1 MLKPMKRIR
10 YLLIAAAALIST
22 AAAAQTNDIVE
33 RKYWLD
39 GDITQAQDLAPD
51 HASIDIS
58 ALKPGIHSLSV
69 RVKDAGG
76 LWSSQVA
83 RYFIKPYADNS
94 ASTNSIAQHQ
104 YWIDGNLQAAVTSGS
119 KPQPIS
125 VSSLNA
131 GLHTFTVRVQDQ
143 TGTWSS
149 QVAKCFI
156 KPYTEIS
163 VGDKEIVKHQYW
175 IDGKLEAQ
183 VTQGDPIRLIDIEGL
198 KSGLHSLT
206 VRVMDNT
213 GVWSS
218 QVAKYFIKP
227 YTEISVGD
235 KEIVKHQYWIDGK
248 LEAQM
253 TQGDPIRLIDIEGL
267 KSGLHSLTVRVQ
279 DNTGV
284 WSSQVAKYFIKPY
297 TEISVEDK
305 EIVQH
310 QYWIDGNV
318 DAIVTLNQKD
328 PIDVI
333 DIEGLKQGL
342 HSLTVRVKDN
352 TGVWSSQVAKYFIVK
367 GDETV
372 EEATITRY
380 MYWFDDET
388 DDFFT
393 GPLTSASGTMD
404 IDISD
409 VEAGIHT
416 LWWRCGDSKG
426 AWSEARSVTFE
437 SKSLYYYTVPASGI
451 GTFSADVNLTLP
463 DGLKAHFCTYL
474 KEVDEGLAI
483 KILNIDGKVINQ
495 NTGVLLSGTPGET
508 YQLRYTSVAGSATE
522 GNKLVPV
529 VESTHVEP
537 VVGEYTNYIMQGGRF
552 IKIKQEEAGDEDI
565 KMPAHRA
572 YLPLLTT
579 EVSPTSGGAKSVVL
593 LLWDDDVVTGIEST
607 EKVDYEP
614 ARDGHVYSISGQRL
628 SAPRKGINIING
640 RKVIVK

>member
-1 MLKPMKRIR
+1 MKRIR
-10 YLLIAAAALIST
+10 YLLIAAAALMYT
-22 AAAAQTNDIVE
+22 AATAQKTIAE
-33 RKYWLD
+33 R
-39 GDITQAQDLAPD
+39 
-51 HASIDIS
+51 
-58 ALKPGIHSLSV
+58 
-69 RVKDAGG
+69 
-76 LWSSQVA
+76 
-83 RYFIKPYADNS
+83 
-94 ASTNSIAQHQ
+94 Q
-104 YWIDGNLQAAVTSGS
+104 YWIDGNITD
-119 KPQPIS
+119 PQPLAESPTSIGIGD
-125 VSSLNA
+125 L
-131 GLHTFTVRVQDQ
+131 
-143 TGTWSS
+143 
-149 QVAKCFI
+149 
-156 KPYTEIS
+156 KP
-163 VGDKEIVKHQYW
+163 
-175 IDGKLEAQ
+175 
-183 VTQGDPIRLIDIEGL
+183 
-198 KSGLHSLT
+198 GLHSLT
-206 VRVMDNT
+206 VRVKDSD
-213 GVWSS
+213 GLWSS
-218 QVAKYFIKP
+218 QVAKYFIVP
-227 YTEISVGD
+227 FVSTSVTSNSI
-235 KEIVKHQYWIDGK
+235 EKHQYWIDGDLQAAVTSASK
-248 LEAQM
+248 PSAIVI
-253 TQGDPIRLIDIEGL
+253 GDL
-267 KSGLHSLTVRVQ
+267 KPGLHSLTVRVQ
-279 DNTGV
+279 DKAGL
-284 WSSQVAKYFIKPY
+284 WSSQVAKYFIVPFVSNDVTSKTIKEHQYWIDGKIEARVTLEQQPSTIDIQTLKPGLHSFTVRVKDNTGMWSSQVAKY
-297 TEISVEDK
+297 FIVPTVETSVGDK
-305 EIVQH
+305 SIVQH
-310 QYWIDGNV
+310 QYWIDGKM
-318 DAIVTLNQKD
+318 DAIVSSETQPSQIPISTLK
-328 PIDVI
+328 P
-333 DIEGLKQGL
+333 GL

-352 TGVWSSQVAKYFIVK
+352 TGLWSSQVAKYFIVK
-367 GDETV
+367 DDDVMEET
-372 EEATITRY
+372 TITRY
-380 MYWFDDET
+380 MYWFDEET
-388 DDFFT
+388 ADFKT

-437 SKSLYYYTVPASGI
+437 SKSLYNYTVPASGI

-495 NTGVLLSGTPGET
+495 NTGVLLSGMPGET
-508 YQLRYTSVAGSATE
+508 YQLRYTSEAGSATE

-552 IKIKQEEAGDEDI
+552 IKIKQEEAGNEDI

>member
-1 MLKPMKRIR
+1 MKRIR

-51 HASIDIS
+51 HANIDIS
-58 ALKPGIHSLSV
+58 ALKPGLHSLSV

-104 YWIDGNLQAAVTSGS
+104 YWIDGNLQAAVTSTS

-125 VSSLNA
+125 ISSLNA

-143 TGTWSS
+143 AGTWSS

-175 IDGKLEAQ
+175 IDGNLEAQ
-183 VTQGDPIRLIDIEGL
+183 VTQGDPIELITIEGL
-198 KSGLHSLT
+198 HPGLHSLT

-248 LEAQM
+248 LEAQV
-253 TQGDPIRLIDIEGL
+253 TQGEPIRLIDIEGL

-318 DAIVTLNQKD
+318 DAMVTLNQKD
-328 PIDVI
+328 PIDII

-437 SKSLYYYTVPASGI
+437 SKSLYNYTVPESGI

-495 NTGVLLSGTPGET
+495 NTGVLLSGTGGET
-508 YQLRYTSVAGSATE
+508 YQLRYTSEAGSATE

-552 IKIKQEEAGDEDI
+552 IKIKQEEAGDETV

-579 EVSPTSGGAKSVVL
+579 DVSPTSGGAKSVVL

-614 ARDGHVYSISGQRL
+614 ARDGHVYGISGQRL

>member
-1 MLKPMKRIR
+1 MKRIR

-69 RVKDAGG
+69 RVKDAEG

-183 VTQGDPIRLIDIEGL
+183 VTQGDPIRLIGIEGL
-198 KSGLHSLT
+198 NPGLHSLT
-206 VRVMDNT
+206 VRVQDNT

-248 LEAQM
+248 LEAQV

-388 DDFFT
+388 DGFKT
-393 GPLTSASGTMD
+393 GPLTSATGTMD

-409 VEAGIHT
+409 VEAGTHT

-437 SKSLYYYTVPASGI
+437 SRSFYDYTVPESGV
-451 GTFSADVNLTLP
+451 GTFSADVNLELP
-463 DGLKAHFCTYL
+463 DGLQAHFCTYL

-483 KILNIDGKVINQ
+483 KIISIDGNVISA
-495 NTGVLLSGTPGET
+495 NTGMLMSGTGGET
-508 YQLRYTSVAGSATE
+508 YRLKYTAEPGATNE
-522 GNKLVPV
+522 SNKLVAV
-529 VESTHVEP
+529 VESEHIPATN
-537 VVGEYTNYIMQGGRF
+537 GLYTNFMMKGGRF
-552 IKIKQEEAGDEDI
+552 VKILEEDESVM
-565 KMPAHRA
+565 MPAHRA
-572 YLPLLTT
+572 YLPLLTA
-579 EVSPTSGGAKSVVL
+579 EVANANVIGII
-593 LLWDDDVVTGIEST
+593 WDDDTVTGLDGVAADDNRTNPNLDGTIYNLQGQ
-607 EKVDYEP
+607 KVDHP
-614 ARDGHVYSISGQRL
+614 TR
-628 SAPRKGINIING
+628 GIYIING
-640 RKVIVK
+640 KKVVIK

>member
-1 MLKPMKRIR
+1 MKRIR

-58 ALKPGIHSLSV
+58 AMKPGIHSLSV
-69 RVKDAGG
+69 RVKDAEG

-183 VTQGDPIRLIDIEGL
+183 V
-198 KSGLHSLT
+198 
-206 VRVMDNT
+206 
-213 GVWSS
+213 
-218 QVAKYFIKP
+218 
-227 YTEISVGD
+227 
-235 KEIVKHQYWIDGK
+235 
-248 LEAQM
+248 

-388 DDFFT
+388 DGFKT
-393 GPLTSASGTMD
+393 GPLTSATGTMD

-409 VEAGIHT
+409 VEAGTHT

-437 SKSLYYYTVPASGI
+437 SRSFYDYTVPASGV

-463 DGLKAHFCTYL
+463 DGLQAHFCTYL

-483 KILNIDGKVINQ
+483 KIISINGNVISA
-495 NTGVLLSGTPGET
+495 NTGMLMSGTGGET
-508 YQLRYTSVAGSATE
+508 YRLKYTAEPGATNE
-522 GNKLVPV
+522 SNKLVAV
-529 VESTHVEP
+529 VESEHIPATN
-537 VVGEYTNYIMQGGRF
+537 GLYTNFMMKGGRF
-552 IKIKQEEAGDEDI
+552 VKILEEDESVM
-565 KMPAHRA
+565 MPAHRA
-572 YLPLLTT
+572 YLPLLTA
-579 EVSPTSGGAKSVVL
+579 EVANANAIGII
-593 LLWDDDVVTGIEST
+593 WDDDTVTGLDGVAADDNRANPNLDGTIYNLQGQ
-607 EKVDYEP
+607 KVDHP
-614 ARDGHVYSISGQRL
+614 TR
-628 SAPRKGINIING
+628 GIYIING
-640 RKVIVK
+640 KKVVIK

>member
-1 MLKPMKRIR
+1 MKRIR
-10 YLLIAAAALIST
+10 YLLIAAAALMCT
-22 AAAAQTNDIVE
+22 AATAQKTIAE
-33 RKYWLD
+33 R
-39 GDITQAQDLAPD
+39 
-51 HASIDIS
+51 
-58 ALKPGIHSLSV
+58 
-69 RVKDAGG
+69 
-76 LWSSQVA
+76 
-83 RYFIKPYADNS
+83 
-94 ASTNSIAQHQ
+94 Q
-104 YWIDGNLQAAVTSGS
+104 YWIDGNITD
-119 KPQPIS
+119 PQPLAESPTSIGIGD
-125 VSSLNA
+125 L
-131 GLHTFTVRVQDQ
+131 
-143 TGTWSS
+143 
-149 QVAKCFI
+149 
-156 KPYTEIS
+156 KP
-163 VGDKEIVKHQYW
+163 
-175 IDGKLEAQ
+175 
-183 VTQGDPIRLIDIEGL
+183 
-198 KSGLHSLT
+198 GLHSLT
-206 VRVMDNT
+206 VRVKDSD
-213 GVWSS
+213 GLWSS
-218 QVAKYFIKP
+218 QVAKYFIVP
-227 YTEISVGD
+227 FVSTSVTSNSI
-235 KEIVKHQYWIDGK
+235 EKHQYWIDGDLQAAVTSASK
-248 LEAQM
+248 PSAIVI
-253 TQGDPIRLIDIEGL
+253 GDL
-267 KSGLHSLTVRVQ
+267 KPGLHSLTVRVQ
-279 DNTGV
+279 DKAGL
-284 WSSQVAKYFIKPY
+284 WSSQVAKYFIVPFVSNDVTSK
-297 TEISVEDK
+297 TIK
-305 EIVQH
+305 EH
-310 QYWIDGNV
+310 QYWIDGKIEARVTLEQQPSTIDIQTLKPGLHSFTVRVKDNTGMWSSQV
-318 DAIVTLNQKD
+318 AKYFIVPTAETSVGDKSIVLHQYWIDGKLDAIVSSETQPSQIPISTLK
-328 PIDVI
+328 P
-333 DIEGLKQGL
+333 GL

-352 TGVWSSQVAKYFIVK
+352 TGLWSSQVAKYFIVK
-367 GDETV
+367 DDDVMEET
-372 EEATITRY
+372 TITRY
-380 MYWFDDET
+380 MYWFDEET
-388 DDFFT
+388 ADFKT

-437 SKSLYYYTVPASGI
+437 SKSLYNYTVPASGI

-495 NTGVLLSGTPGET
+495 NTGVLLSGMPGET
-508 YQLRYTSVAGSATE
+508 YQLRYTSEAGSATE

-552 IKIKQEEAGDEDI
+552 IKIKQEEAGNEDI

>member
-1 MLKPMKRIR
+1 MKRLR
-10 YLLIAAAALIST
+10 YLLIAAALMMTT
-22 AAAAQTNDIVE
+22 AAAAQKTVTGHQ
-33 RKYWLD
+33 YWLD
-39 GDITQAQDLAPD
+39 GNITEAVTSTSAP
-51 HASIDIS
+51 ASIDIS
-58 ALKPGIHSLSV
+58 GLKSGIHSLTV
-69 RVKDAGG
+69 RVHDSEGV
-76 LWSSQVA
+76 WSSQVA
-83 RYFIKPYADNS
+83 KYFIKPYAENEVS
-94 ASTNSIAQHQ
+94 QNGIAQHQ
-104 YWIDGNLQAAVTSGS
+104 YWIDGNLQAAVTADS
-119 KPQPIS
+119 KPSAI
-125 VSSLNA
+125 VISSLNP
-131 GLHTFTVRVQDQ
+131 GLHTLTVRVQDKA
-143 TGTWSS
+143 GVWSS

-156 KPYTEIS
+156 IPFKETT
-163 VGDKEIVKHQYW
+163 VGDKEIVLHQYW
-175 IDGKLEAQ
+175 IDGKIEAQ
-183 VTQGDPIRLIDIEGL
+183 VSSATQPDIIPIETL
-198 KSGLHSLT
+198 KPGLHSFT
-206 VRVMDNT
+206 VRVKDNT
-213 GVWSS
+213 GMWSS
-218 QVAKYFIKP
+218 QVAKYFIVP
-227 YTEISVGD
+227 TTETSVGD
-235 KEIVKHQYWIDGK
+235 KSIVLHQYWIDGK
-248 LEAQM
+248 L
-253 TQGDPIRLIDIEGL
+253 
-267 KSGLHSLTVRVQ
+267 
-279 DNTGV
+279 
-284 WSSQVAKYFIKPY
+284 
-297 TEISVEDK
+297 
-305 EIVQH
+305 
-310 QYWIDGNV
+310 
-318 DAIVTLNQKD
+318 DAIVSSETQPSQIPISTLK
-328 PIDVI
+328 P
-333 DIEGLKQGL
+333 GL

-352 TGVWSSQVAKYFIVK
+352 TGLWSSQVAKYFIVK
-367 GDETV
+367 DDDV
-372 EEATITRY
+372 MEEATITRY
-380 MYWFDDET
+380 MYWFDEET
-388 DDFFT
+388 ADFKT

-437 SKSLYYYTVPASGI
+437 SKSFYNYTVPASGI

-508 YQLRYTSVAGSATE
+508 YLLRYTSETGSATE

-552 IKIKQEEAGDEDI
+552 VKIKQEEAGKDEI

-579 EVSPTSGGAKSVVL
+579 EVSSTSGGAKSIVL

>member
-1 MLKPMKRIR
+1 MLMKRIR
-10 YLLIAAAALIST
+10 YALLIAVAMIAT
-22 AAAAQTNDIVE
+22 AVTAQTKNIAE
-33 RKYWLD
+33 RQYWLD
-39 GDITQAQDLAPD
+39 GNIAGAQTLAESP
-51 HASIDIS
+51 
-58 ALKPGIHSLSV
+58 
-69 RVKDAGG
+69 
-76 LWSSQVA
+76 
-83 RYFIKPYADNS
+83 
-94 ASTNSIAQHQ
+94 T
-104 YWIDGNLQAAVTSGS
+104 
-119 KPQPIS
+119 S
-125 VSSLNA
+125 VS
-131 GLHTFTVRVQDQ
+131 
-143 TGTWSS
+143 
-149 QVAKCFI
+149 
-156 KPYTEIS
+156 
-163 VGDKEIVKHQYW
+163 
-175 IDGKLEAQ
+175 
-183 VTQGDPIRLIDIEGL
+183 IEGL

-206 VRVMDNT
+206 VRVKDSE
-213 GVWSS
+213 GLWSS
-218 QVAKYFIKP
+218 QVAKYFIVP
-227 YTEISVGD
+227 TADTSVSD
-235 KEIVKHQYWIDGK
+235 NEIV
-248 LEAQM
+248 L
-253 TQGDPIRLIDIEGL
+253 
-267 KSGLHSLTVRVQ
+267 
-279 DNTGV
+279 
-284 WSSQVAKYFIKPY
+284 
-297 TEISVEDK
+297 
-305 EIVQH
+305 H
-310 QYWIDGNV
+310 QYWIDGNIEGQV
-318 DAIVTLNQKD
+318 SSTSKPSAIVISTLK
-328 PIDVI
+328 P
-333 DIEGLKQGL
+333 GL
-342 HSLTVRVKDN
+342 HSLTVRVKDKAGLWSSQVAKYFIVP
-352 TGVWSSQVAKYFIVK
+352 TAAETPASEKSIVLHQYWIDGKIEAQVSSETQPDIIDIETLKPGLHSFTVRVKDSEGLWSSQVAKYFIVPTSETSVGEKSIVLHQYWIDGKLDAIVSSTTQPSQIPISTLKPGLHSLTVRVKDSEGLWSSQVAKYFIVK
-367 GDETV
+367 DDDSV

-393 GPLTSASGTMD
+393 GPLTSAAGTMD

-426 AWSEARSVTFE
+426 AWSEARSVEFE
-437 SKSLYYYTVPASGI
+437 SKSLYNYTVPASGI

-508 YQLRYTSVAGSATE
+508 YQLRYTSEAGSATE

-552 IKIKQEEAGDEDI
+552 IKIKQEEAGKEDI

-579 EVSPTSGGAKSVVL
+579 EVSPTPGGAKSVVL

-628 SAPRKGINIING
+628 STPRKGINIING

>member
-206 VRVMDNT
+206 VRVQDNT

>member
-1 MLKPMKRIR
+1 MFS
-10 YLLIAAAALIST
+10 AAATVQKNIA
-22 AAAAQTNDIVE
+22 E
-33 RKYWLD
+33 RQYWLD
-39 GDITQAQDLAPD
+39 GNIAGAKTLAESPT
-51 HASIDIS
+51 SISIEG
-58 ALKPGIHSLSV
+58 LKSGIHSLTV
-69 RVKDAGG
+69 RVKDSEG

-83 RYFIKPYADNS
+83 KYFIVPYADNS
-94 ASTNSIAQHQ
+94 ISSNSIANHQ
-104 YWIDGNLQAAVTSGS
+104 YWIDGNLQSSVTSNL
-119 KPQPIS
+119 KPSAVAIN
-125 VSSLNA
+125 SLNS
-131 GLHTFTVRVQDQ
+131 GLHTFTVRVQDLA
-143 TGTWSS
+143 GVWSS

-156 KPYTEIS
+156 VPIAETS
-163 VGDKEIVKHQYW
+163 VGDKRIDKHQYW

-183 VTQGDPIRLIDIEGL
+183 VTQD
-198 KSGLHSLT
+198 
-206 VRVMDNT
+206 
-213 GVWSS
+213 
-218 QVAKYFIKP
+218 
-227 YTEISVGD
+227 
-235 KEIVKHQYWIDGK
+235 
-248 LEAQM
+248 
-253 TQGDPIRLIDIEGL
+253 
-267 KSGLHSLTVRVQ
+267 
-279 DNTGV
+279 
-284 WSSQVAKYFIKPY
+284 
-297 TEISVEDK
+297 
-305 EIVQH
+305 
-310 QYWIDGNV
+310 
-318 DAIVTLNQKD
+318 D
-328 PIDVI
+328 PIDI
-333 DIEGLKQGL
+333 ISIGNLNPGL

-352 TGVWSSQVAKYFIVK
+352 TGVWSSQVAKYFIVPIAETSV
-367 GDETV
+367 GDKTIVKHQYWIDGKLEAQVTQDDPFNIIDIGTLNPGLHSLTVRVKDSEGLWSSQVAKYFIVPTSETSVGEKSIVLHQYWIDGNLEAITSV
-372 EEATITRY
+372 ETQPDKIDITGLKPGLHSLTVRVKDSEGLWSSQVAKYFIVKEDDVIEDATITRY
-380 MYWFDDET
+380 IYWFDEAT
-388 DDFFT
+388 DDFKT
-393 GPLTSASGTMD
+393 GPLESASGTID

-495 NTGVLLSGTPGET
+495 NTGVLLSGTGGET
-508 YQLRYTSVAGSATE
+508 YQLRYTSEAGSATD

-552 IKIKQEEAGDEDI
+552 IKIKQEEAGKEDI

-579 EVSPTSGGAKSVVL
+579 EVSPTPGGAKSVVL

-628 SAPRKGINIING
+628 STPRKGINIING

>member
-1 MLKPMKRIR
+1 MNRIR
-10 YLLIAAAALIST
+10 YLLIAAAVSVSAVATAQNSIS
-22 AAAAQTNDIVE
+22 Q
-33 RKYWLD
+33 RQYWLD
-39 GDITQAQDLAPD
+39 GNIAEAQDLAPD
-51 HASIDIS
+51 HATIVIT
-58 ALKPGIHSLSV
+58 ALHPGLHALTV
-69 RVKDAGG
+69 RVKDTDG
-76 LWSSQVA
+76 LWSPQVS
-83 RYFIKPYADNS
+83 RYFIKPYDSSSGAN
-94 ASTNSIAQHQ
+94 AIAQHQ
-104 YWIDGNLQAAVTSGS
+104 YWIDGKLEAAVTSGT

-125 VSSLNA
+125 VSSLHPGLHSFTVRVQDQRGLWSSQMSKYFIKPYENGDVTSNAIAQHQYWIDGKLEAAVTSDTKPQPIVVSSLAA
-131 GLHTFTVRVQDQ
+131 GLHTFTVRVQDLA
-143 TGTWSS
+143 GRWST
-149 QVAKCFI
+149 QVTKTFI
-156 KPYTEIS
+156 KPYAEIS
-163 VGDKEIVKHQYW
+163 VAGKEIVKHQYW

-183 VTQGDPIRLIDIEGL
+183 VTLNQKDPIDIIEIEGL
-198 KSGLHSLT
+198 S
-206 VRVMDNT
+206 
-213 GVWSS
+213 
-218 QVAKYFIKP
+218 P
-227 YTEISVGD
+227 
-235 KEIVKHQYWIDGK
+235 
-248 LEAQM
+248 
-253 TQGDPIRLIDIEGL
+253 
-267 KSGLHSLTVRVQ
+267 GLHSLTVRVQ

-297 TEISVEDK
+297 TEIRVEDK

-318 DAIVTLNQKD
+318 DAMVILNQKD

-352 TGVWSSQVAKYFIVK
+352 TGLWSSQVAKYFIVK
-367 GDETV
+367 DDDSV

-380 MYWFDDET
+380 MYWFDEET
-388 DDFFT
+388 ADFKT

-437 SKSLYYYTVPASGI
+437 SKSLYNYTVPASGI

-495 NTGVLLSGTPGET
+495 NTGVLLSGTPSET
-508 YQLRYTSVAGSATE
+508 YQLRYTSEAGSATE

-529 VESTHVEP
+529 VESKHIESVT
-537 VVGEYTNYIMQGGRF
+537 GDYTNYMMKGGRF
-552 IKIKQEEAGDEDI
+552 IKIKEEDGSVM
-565 KMPAHRA
+565 MPAHRA

-579 EVSPTSGGAKSVVL
+579 AVGEAKSIVL
-593 LLWDDDVVTGIEST
+593 LWNDEETTRVVAPDLTPKME
-607 EKVDYEP
+607 
-614 ARDGHVYSISGQRL
+614 DGVYYNLQGQRVEPQRGSGKSQIL
-628 SAPRKGINIING
+628 IKNG

>member
-1 MLKPMKRIR
+1 MLMKRIR
-10 YLLIAAAALIST
+10 YLLIAAALMITS
-22 AAAAQTNDIVE
+22 AAAAQKTITS
-33 RKYWLD
+33 RQYWLD
-39 GDITQAQDLAPD
+39 GNIGEAQTLAEAPT
-51 HASIDIS
+51 SISIS
-58 ALKPGIHSLSV
+58 GLKSGLHSLTV
-69 RVKDAGG
+69 RVQDSEG

-83 RYFIKPYADNS
+83 KYFIKPYAENVLS
-94 ASTNSIAQHQ
+94 ENGIAQHQ
-104 YWIDGNLQAAVTSGS
+104 YWIDGNLQAAVTANS
-119 KPQPIS
+119 KPSPI
-125 VSSLNA
+125 VISSLNP
-131 GLHTFTVRVQDQ
+131 GLHTFTVRVQDKE
-143 TGTWSS
+143 GMWSS

-156 KPYTEIS
+156 VPFKETS
-163 VGDKEIVKHQYW
+163 VGGKEIVQHQYW
-175 IDGKLEAQ
+175 IDGKIEAQ
-183 VTQGDPIRLIDIEGL
+183 VTKNSPIDIIDIEPL
-198 KSGLHSLT
+198 STGLHSFT
-206 VRVMDNT
+206 VRVKDNT

-227 YTEISVGD
+227 IEDTSVSGNEID
-235 KEIVKHQYWIDGK
+235 EHQYWIDGK
-248 LEAQM
+248 IEARV
-253 TQGDPIRLIDIEGL
+253 TQGQQPDIINIETL
-267 KSGLHSLTVRVQ
+267 KPGLHSFTVRVK
-279 DNTGV
+279 DKAGL
-284 WSSQVAKYFIKPY
+284 WSSQVAKYFIVPTSETAVGEK
-297 TEISVEDK
+297 S
-305 EIVQH
+305 IVLH
-310 QYWIDGNV
+310 QYWIDGKL
-318 DAIVTLNQKD
+318 DAIVASETQPSQIPISTLK
-328 PIDVI
+328 P
-333 DIEGLKQGL
+333 GL

-367 GDETV
+367 DDDSV

-380 MYWFDDET
+380 MYWFDEET
-388 DDFFT
+388 ADFKT

-495 NTGVLLSGTPGET
+495 NTGVLLSGTGGET
-508 YQLRYTSVAGSATE
+508 YQLRYTSEAGSATD

-552 IKIKQEEAGDEDI
+552 IKIKQEEAGKEDI

-579 EVSPTSGGAKSVVL
+579 EVSPTPGGAKSVVL

>member
-1 MLKPMKRIR
+1 MKRIR
-10 YLLIAAAALIST
+10 YLLIAAAMMFS
-22 AAAAQTNDIVE
+22 AAATAQKNIAE
-33 RKYWLD
+33 RQYWLD
-39 GDITQAQDLAPD
+39 GNIAGAQTLAESPTSV
-51 HASIDIS
+51 SIEG
-58 ALKPGIHSLSV
+58 LKSGIHSLTV
-69 RVKDAGG
+69 RVKDSEG

-83 RYFIKPYADNS
+83 KYFIVPYADNS

-104 YWIDGNLQAAVTSGS
+104 YWIDGNLQAAVTSTS

-125 VSSLNA
+125 ISSLNA

-143 TGTWSS
+143 AGTWSS

-175 IDGKLEAQ
+175 IDGNLEAQ
-183 VTQGDPIRLIDIEGL
+183 VTQGDPIELITIEGL
-198 KSGLHSLT
+198 NPGLHSLT

-248 LEAQM
+248 LEAQV
-253 TQGDPIRLIDIEGL
+253 TQGEPIRLIDIEGL

-318 DAIVTLNQKD
+318 DAMVTLNQKD
-328 PIDVI
+328 PIDII

-380 MYWFDDET
+380 MYWFDDNS

-437 SKSLYYYTVPASGI
+437 SKSLYNYTVPESGI

-495 NTGVLLSGTPGET
+495 NTGVLLSGTGGET
-508 YQLRYTSVAGSATE
+508 YQLRYTSEAGSATE

-552 IKIKQEEAGDEDI
+552 IKIKQEEAGDETV

>member
-1 MLKPMKRIR
+1 MKRIR
-10 YLLIAAAALIST
+10 YLLIAAAALMCT
-22 AAAAQTNDIVE
+22 AATAQKTIAEHQYWIDGNITDAQTLAESPTSISI
-33 RKYWLD
+33 
-39 GDITQAQDLAPD
+39 GD
-51 HASIDIS
+51 
-58 ALKPGIHSLSV
+58 LKPGLHSLTV
-69 RVKDAGG
+69 RVKDSDG

-83 RYFIKPYADNS
+83 KYFIVPFV
-94 ASTNSIAQHQ
+94 STCVTSNSIEKHQ
-104 YWIDGNLQAAVTSGS
+104 YWIDGNLQAAVTSTSQPSAIVIGDL
-119 KPQPIS
+119 KP
-125 VSSLNA
+125 
-131 GLHTFTVRVQDQ
+131 
-143 TGTWSS
+143 
-149 QVAKCFI
+149 
-156 KPYTEIS
+156 
-163 VGDKEIVKHQYW
+163 
-175 IDGKLEAQ
+175 
-183 VTQGDPIRLIDIEGL
+183 
-198 KSGLHSLT
+198 
-206 VRVMDNT
+206 
-213 GVWSS
+213 
-218 QVAKYFIKP
+218 
-227 YTEISVGD
+227 
-235 KEIVKHQYWIDGK
+235 
-248 LEAQM
+248 
-253 TQGDPIRLIDIEGL
+253 
-267 KSGLHSLTVRVQ
+267 GLHSLTVRVQ
-279 DNTGV
+279 DKAGL
-284 WSSQVAKYFIKPY
+284 WSSQVAKYFIVPFVSNDVTSK
-297 TEISVEDK
+297 TIK
-305 EIVQH
+305 EH
-310 QYWIDGNV
+310 QYWIDGKIEARVTQEQQPSNIDIETLKPGLHSFTV
-318 DAIVTLNQKD
+318 RVKDNTGMWSSQVAKYFIVPTAETSVGDKSIVLHQYWIDGKLDAIVSSETQPSQIPISTLK
-328 PIDVI
+328 P
-333 DIEGLKQGL
+333 GL

-352 TGVWSSQVAKYFIVK
+352 TGLWSSQVAKYFILKDDDVME
-367 GDETV
+367 ET
-372 EEATITRY
+372 TITRY
-380 MYWFDDET
+380 MYWFDEET
-388 DDFFT
+388 ADFKT

-437 SKSLYYYTVPASGI
+437 SKSLYNYTVPNSGI

-508 YQLRYTSVAGSATE
+508 YQLRYTSEAGSATD

-537 VVGEYTNYIMQGGRF
+537 VVGDYTNYIMQGGQF
-552 IKIKQEEAGDEDI
+552 IKIKQEEAGNEDI

-579 EVSPTSGGAKSVVL
+579 DVSPTSGGAKSVVL

>member
-1 MLKPMKRIR
+1 MKRIR
-10 YLLIAAAALIST
+10 YLLIAAAALMCT
-22 AAAAQTNDIVE
+22 AATAQKTIAE
-33 RKYWLD
+33 RQYWID
-39 GDITQAQDLAPD
+39 GNITDPQPLAESPT
-51 HASIDIS
+51 SIGIGD
-58 ALKPGIHSLSV
+58 LKPGLHSLTV
-69 RVKDAGG
+69 RVKDSDG

-83 RYFIKPYADNS
+83 KYFIVPFV
-94 ASTNSIAQHQ
+94 STSVTSNSIEKHQ
-104 YWIDGNLQAAVTSGS
+104 YWIDGNLQGAVTSPTQPSAIVIGDL
-119 KPQPIS
+119 KP
-125 VSSLNA
+125 
-131 GLHTFTVRVQDQ
+131 
-143 TGTWSS
+143 
-149 QVAKCFI
+149 
-156 KPYTEIS
+156 
-163 VGDKEIVKHQYW
+163 
-175 IDGKLEAQ
+175 
-183 VTQGDPIRLIDIEGL
+183 
-198 KSGLHSLT
+198 
-206 VRVMDNT
+206 
-213 GVWSS
+213 
-218 QVAKYFIKP
+218 
-227 YTEISVGD
+227 
-235 KEIVKHQYWIDGK
+235 
-248 LEAQM
+248 
-253 TQGDPIRLIDIEGL
+253 
-267 KSGLHSLTVRVQ
+267 GLHSLTVRVQ
-279 DNTGV
+279 DKAGL
-284 WSSQVAKYFIKPY
+284 WSSQVAKYFIVPFVSNDVTSK
-297 TEISVEDK
+297 TIK
-305 EIVQH
+305 EH
-310 QYWIDGNV
+310 QYWIDGKIEARVTLEQQPSTIDIQTLKPGLHSFTVRVKDNTGMWSSQV
-318 DAIVTLNQKD
+318 AKYFIVPTAETSVGDKSIVLHQYWIDGKLDAIVSSETQPSQIPISTLK
-328 PIDVI
+328 P
-333 DIEGLKQGL
+333 GL

-352 TGVWSSQVAKYFIVK
+352 TGLWSSQVAKYFIVK
-367 GDETV
+367 DDDVMEET
-372 EEATITRY
+372 TITRY
-380 MYWFDDET
+380 MYWFDEET
-388 DDFFT
+388 ADFKT

-426 AWSEARSVTFE
+426 AWSEARSVEFE
-437 SKSLYYYTVPASGI
+437 SKSLYNYTVPESGI

-508 YQLRYTSVAGSATE
+508 YQLRYTSEAGSATE

-537 VVGEYTNYIMQGGRF
+537 VVGEYTNYIMQGGKF
-552 IKIKQEEAGDEDI
+552 IKIKQEEAGDETI

>member
-1 MLKPMKRIR
+1 MKRIR

-51 HASIDIS
+51 HANIDIS
-58 ALKPGIHSLSV
+58 ALKPGLHSLSV

-104 YWIDGNLQAAVTSGS
+104 YWIDGNLQAAVTSTS

-125 VSSLNA
+125 ISSLNA

-143 TGTWSS
+143 AGTWSS

-175 IDGKLEAQ
+175 IDGNLEAQ
-183 VTQGDPIRLIDIEGL
+183 VTQGDPIELITIEGL
-198 KSGLHSLT
+198 NPGLHSLT

-248 LEAQM
+248 LEAQV
-253 TQGDPIRLIDIEGL
+253 TQGEPIRLIDIEGL

-318 DAIVTLNQKD
+318 DAMVTLNQKD
-328 PIDVI
+328 PIDII

-380 MYWFDDET
+380 MYWFDDNS

-437 SKSLYYYTVPASGI
+437 SKSLYNYTVPGSGI

-495 NTGVLLSGTPGET
+495 NTGVLLSGTGGET
-508 YQLRYTSVAGSATE
+508 YQLRYTSEAGSATE

-552 IKIKQEEAGDEDI
+552 IKIKQEEAGDETV

-579 EVSPTSGGAKSVVL
+579 EVSSTSGGAKSIVL

-607 EKVDYEP
+607 EKVDYDP

>member
-1 MLKPMKRIR
+1 MNRIR
-10 YLLIAAAALIST
+10 YLLIAAALAMTSVAT
-22 AAAAQTNDIVE
+22 AQ
-33 RKYWLD
+33 K
-39 GDITQAQDLAPD
+39 
-51 HASIDIS
+51 
-58 ALKPGIHSLSV
+58 
-69 RVKDAGG
+69 
-76 LWSSQVA
+76 
-83 RYFIKPYADNS
+83 
-94 ASTNSIAQHQ
+94 SIAERQ
-104 YWIDGNLQAAVTSGS
+104 YWIDGNIAEAQTLAESPTS
-119 KPQPIS
+119 IS
-125 VSSLNA
+125 IGNLNP
-131 GLHTFTVRVQDQ
+131 GLHSLTVRVKDN
-143 TGTWSS
+143 TGMWSS
-149 QVAKCFI
+149 QVAKYFI
-156 KPYTEIS
+156 VPFVSNDVTGKTIME
-163 VGDKEIVKHQYW
+163 HQYW

-183 VTQGDPIRLIDIEGL
+183 VTQGE
-198 KSGLHSLT
+198 
-206 VRVMDNT
+206 
-213 GVWSS
+213 
-218 QVAKYFIKP
+218 
-227 YTEISVGD
+227 
-235 KEIVKHQYWIDGK
+235 
-248 LEAQM
+248 
-253 TQGDPIRLIDIEGL
+253 PIRLIDIEGL

-318 DAIVTLNQKD
+318 DAMVTLNQKD
-328 PIDVI
+328 PIDII

-367 GDETV
+367 GEETV

-380 MYWFDDET
+380 MYWFDEET
-388 DDFFT
+388 DDFKT

-426 AWSEARSVTFE
+426 AWSEARSVEFE
-437 SKSLYYYTVPASGI
+437 SKSLYNYTVPESGI

-508 YQLRYTSVAGSATE
+508 YQLRYTAEAGSATE
-522 GNKLVPV
+522 GNQLVPV
-529 VESTHVEP
+529 VESKHIESVT
-537 VVGEYTNYIMQGGRF
+537 GDYTNYMMKGGRF
-552 IKIKQEEAGDEDI
+552 IKIKEEDGSVM
-565 KMPAHRA
+565 MPAHRA

-579 EVSPTSGGAKSVVL
+579 AVGEAKSIVL
-593 LLWDDDVVTGIEST
+593 LWNDEETTRVVAPDLTPKME
-607 EKVDYEP
+607 
-614 ARDGHVYSISGQRL
+614 DGVYYNLQGQRVEPQRGTGKSQIL
-628 SAPRKGINIING
+628 IKNG

>member
-1 MLKPMKRIR
+1 MKKLR
-10 YLLIAAAALIST
+10 YLLLAAVAMMCT
-22 AAAAQTNDIVE
+22 AATAQTKNIAE
-33 RKYWLD
+33 RQYWLD
-39 GDITQAQDLAPD
+39 GNIAEAQTLAESPT
-51 HASIDIS
+51 SIDIS
-58 ALKPGIHSLSV
+58 
-69 RVKDAGG
+69 
-76 LWSSQVA
+76 
-83 RYFIKPYADNS
+83 
-94 ASTNSIAQHQ
+94 
-104 YWIDGNLQAAVTSGS
+104 
-119 KPQPIS
+119 
-125 VSSLNA
+125 
-131 GLHTFTVRVQDQ
+131 
-143 TGTWSS
+143 
-149 QVAKCFI
+149 
-156 KPYTEIS
+156 
-163 VGDKEIVKHQYW
+163 
-175 IDGKLEAQ
+175 
-183 VTQGDPIRLIDIEGL
+183 GL

-206 VRVMDNT
+206 VRVKDT
-213 GVWSS
+213 DGLWSS
-218 QVAKYFIKP
+218 QVAKYFIVP
-227 YTEISVGD
+227 VADNSVSGNEI
-235 KEIVKHQYWIDGK
+235 E
-248 LEAQM
+248 
-253 TQGDPIRLIDIEGL
+253 T
-267 KSGLHSLTVRVQ
+267 
-279 DNTGV
+279 
-284 WSSQVAKYFIKPY
+284 
-297 TEISVEDK
+297 
-305 EIVQH
+305 H
-310 QYWIDGNV
+310 QYWIDGNIEGQV
-318 DAIVTLNQKD
+318 SSGTKPSAIV
-328 PIDVI
+328 ISS
-333 DIEGLKQGL
+333 LKPGL
-342 HSLTVRVKDN
+342 HSLTVRVKDKAGLWSSQVAKYFIVPTAAETPVSEKSIVEHQYWIDGKIENKWFGPTQPDIIDIGTLKPGLHSFTVRVKDN
-352 TGVWSSQVAKYFIVK
+352 TGMWSSQVAKYFIVPTAETSVGDKSIVLHQYWIDGKLDAIIESPTQLATIDVSNPKLNPGLHSLTVRVKDSEGLWSSQVAKYFIVK
-367 GDETV
+367 DDDSV

-380 MYWFDDET
+380 MYWFDDNT

-393 GPLTSASGTMD
+393 GPLESASGTMD

-437 SKSLYYYTVPASGI
+437 SKSLYNYTVPSPSGI

-508 YQLRYTSVAGSATE
+508 YQLRYTSEAGSATE

-537 VVGEYTNYIMQGGRF
+537 VVGEYTNYIMQGGKF
-552 IKIKQEEAGDEDI
+552 IKIKQEEAGDETI